1 MIARQFSNL
10 ELQGL
15 LIVSELELFIQA
27 GGNLPTDVIT
37 SMTAFRRVE
46 LLETGG
52 NNKQVRNMVA
62 ALKAEYGDSNNH

>member
-1 MIARQFSNL
+1 MTNL

-15 LIVSELELFIQA
+15 LIVSELELYVQA

-37 SMTAFRRVE
+37 AMTAFRQVE
-46 LLETGG
+46 LLCTGS
-52 NNKQVRNMVA
+52 NNKQVKRMVA